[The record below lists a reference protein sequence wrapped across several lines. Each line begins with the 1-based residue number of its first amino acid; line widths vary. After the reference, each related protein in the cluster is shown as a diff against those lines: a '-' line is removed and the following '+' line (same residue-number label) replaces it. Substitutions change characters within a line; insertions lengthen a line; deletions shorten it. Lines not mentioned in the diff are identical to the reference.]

1 MARPKKTAKEKPINA
16 ERPQSIV
23 LTSMQSAFVDATLV
37 GKDSVDAAS
46 AAGYANP
53 YKCANQIAKSES
65 VQEALRQARDE
76 LSSAAQISRA
86 DVLDGFMEAIN
97 LARLSADPQA
107 MIKGWTEVGKMLGYY
122 APEVKKLEI
131 SDNQKRLQSKF
142 ESMSDED
149 LMRVIEGEASV
160 VDE

>member
-1 MARPKKTAKEKPINA
+1 MAARKKQEKPKTA
-16 ERPQSIV
+16 ERPTSILLNERQAAYV
-23 LTSMQSAFVDATLV
+23 EATLD
-37 GKDSVDAAS
+37 GKDPVDAAR
-46 AAGYANP
+46 AAGYAHP
-53 YKCANQIAKSES
+53 IANKEAPLRSEAVRTAIAAGRE
-65 VQEALRQARDE
+65 E
-76 LSSAAQISRA
+76 LSSLTQLTRA
-86 DVLDGFMEAIN
+86 DVIDGIMEAIN
-97 LARLSADPQA
+97 LARLSADPQS